1 MVVLWQKR
9 GITDQKRS
17 WKVFPARRGRFP
29 KAGKSLPR
37 AGDVFPKLESLPRE
51 PGKVSRAVL
60 MSFILILLLIPIQNG
75 QRRHAEQTAKP
86 GPHRL
91 HRMHHQ
97 RECRRIVLLRRLY
110 ARLRPDVIV
119 VIGTTRAFVNVPAT
133 RGYRVVAKEYFSIDH
148 RSQLTSSLSRRLTA
162 RHAQAIVALSEYD
175 ARVYRQRY
183 GAKKAVVIP
192 NPLTFAAPQPSPLQ
206 DKVVLGLGRMS
217 YVKGFDLLLDAW
229 SRVAH
234 KDWELHLV
242 GDGKMKKKLER
253 MVRDRG
259 IGGVR
264 FFPAT
269 SDVEPHYRSAS
280 IFVLPSRSEA
290 FGNVLLEAMSV
301 GLPVVS
307 FDCGAGPRDIILPGQ
322 TGVFVPP
329 GDTAS
334 MAGELDRLMADP
346 GRLRRMG
353 NAARESIRRYD
364 RGLIVSQWEDLLIKT
379 SRE

>member
-1 MVVLWQKR
+1 
-9 GITDQKRS
+9 
-17 WKVFPARRGRFP
+17 
-29 KAGKSLPR
+29 
-37 AGDVFPKLESLPRE
+37 
-51 PGKVSRAVL
+51 
-60 MSFILILLLIPIQNG
+60 
-75 QRRHAEQTAKP
+75 
-86 GPHRL
+86 
-91 HRMHHQ
+91 
-97 RECRRIVLLRRLY
+97 
-110 ARLRPDVIV
+110 
-119 VIGTTRAFVNVPAT
+119 
-133 RGYRVVAKEYFSIDH
+133 
-148 RSQLTSSLSRRLTA
+148 
-162 RHAQAIVALSEYD
+162 
-175 ARVYRQRY
+175 
-183 GAKKAVVIP
+183 
-192 NPLTFAAPQPSPLQ
+192 
-206 DKVVLGLGRMS
+206 
-217 YVKGFDLLLDAW
+217 
-229 SRVAH
+229 
-234 KDWELHLV
+234 
-242 GDGKMKKKLER
+242 